1 MRPFADARN
10 GQIHPKEG
18 NNVEQFQ
25 KEWEKIV
32 VQAWAD
38 ASFKQRLLSDPA
50 GVLKER
56 GIDVHDEI
64 TLKVMEDSAQMV
76 HLILPE
82 RPAELSDAELSQVAG
97 GVDPIPL
104 PKVMSWFRMISYR

>member
-1 MRPFADARN
+1 
-10 GQIHPKEG
+10 
-18 NNVEQFQ
+18 VEEFQ

-32 VQAWAD
+32 VQAWSD
-38 ASFKQRLLSDPA
+38 GSFKQRLLSDPA

-56 GIDVHDEI
+56 GFDVHDEI
-64 TLKVMEDSAQMV
+64 TLKVVEDSAKEV

-97 GVDPIPL
+97 GVTPIQLPKPIP
-104 PKVMSWFRMISYR
+104 WFSMISYR